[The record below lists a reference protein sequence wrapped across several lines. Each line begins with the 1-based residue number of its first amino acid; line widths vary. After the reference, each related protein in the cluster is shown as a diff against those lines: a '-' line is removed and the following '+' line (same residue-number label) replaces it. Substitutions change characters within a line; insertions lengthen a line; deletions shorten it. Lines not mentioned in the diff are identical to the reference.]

1 PGGMETGFER
11 EFAATLPERVPLDV
25 SDQQMAPQ
33 VYRGGARTVADID
46 RQALF
51 EFAPMRRNAPA
62 DHLGETLPVARQQT
76 DGDREAAADRLDQ
89 VRDRLEH
96 LGQWRIGGDA
106 LEHIAL
112 ASRDALGA
120 APGSHIRNARSQQV
134 V

>member
-1 PGGMETGFER
+1 MVKAPSTRPLAVLIGTAQAAWKPASSASSRRRNGRLHPGFER

-25 SDQQMAPQ
+25 SDQHMAPQ
-33 VYRGGARTVADID
+33 VDRGGARTVADID

-89 VRDRLEH
+89 VRDRLE
-96 LGQWRIGGDA
+96 
-106 LEHIAL
+106 
-112 ASRDALGA
+112 
-120 APGSHIRNARSQQV
+120 
-134 V
+134 